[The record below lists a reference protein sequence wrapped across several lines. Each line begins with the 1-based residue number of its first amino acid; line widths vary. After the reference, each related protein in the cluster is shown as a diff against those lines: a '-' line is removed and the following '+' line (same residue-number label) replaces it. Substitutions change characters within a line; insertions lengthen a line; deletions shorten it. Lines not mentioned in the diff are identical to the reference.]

1 MTFNKANLVGLTAAL
16 NGMTQIITYVFLCG
30 SVTQW
35 NTDYLSTANNSSS
48 QKKRFCLLVSVVFPK
63 NYRVHLFLEITEV
76 LKHIFR
82 NAECNLQDGNIQD
95 LVFSVDI
102 VF

>member
-16 NGMTQIITYVFLCG
+16 NGMTQIITYVLLCG

-48 QKKRFCLLVSVVFPK
+48 QKKRLSSCFR
-63 NYRVHLFLEITEV
+63 RVP
-76 LKHIFR
+76 
-82 NAECNLQDGNIQD
+82 
-95 LVFSVDI
+95 
-102 VF
+102 